1 MLNKGGTLLNN
12 DPCHDRVF
20 EIAFHWNLTHNYNS
34 PFYRIVYTATAPTG
48 ETFEGYAIYDPNTG
62 NGHTDVFE
70 AHTYGN
76 WTFEIQGIEKVPN
89 ITNKVMQYAGPDSKI
104 HVSVTYCGDVNDSG
118 SSIFRDLDLENS
130 SDFMLD
136 DNSESSDPDKSVM
149 DDVDPQQSEYS
160 ISSSVTNKHGSL
172 LDYDCFDKFPTIA
185 VIWYLTDDFGENH
198 RISYTATDPDG
209 FEFYGTA
216 DYRSWEKSY
225 FGMLDE
231 DALIFPGTWTFKI
244 NSIWYSSNEEKR
256 HFSMKYSGDDRI
268 IYVTVPPC
276 EIPPDDDPPKEDPPQ
291 EDPESD
297 ESVMDDL
304 APFSALGYAQ
314 VLSKTGVASD
324 ECVNPSENTT
334 VVAKWTFSNPE
345 YFEREDEVKATIN
358 IGLEG
363 APLSI
368 PVEIDS
374 SDIGEFTIERELDP
388 GIWYLNLSSFL
399 VLDDETEE
407 YIEHPLDMEQTLITI
422 TIPECE
428 IEPQID
434 IEIQDD
440 VPPQEDNSPDS
451 EQCTPDP
458 FGYGEIVV
466 VNNWG
471 NYETLPENSGYIL
484 SWGWEIE
491 YKQIETDDPILM
503 SVLIQQME

>member
-1 MLNKGGTLLNN
+1 MEIPSWIKNNADWWSRGVISEKDFKEGIKFMVSEDIIQISDSQMTEIDKYRQFQLLNKGGTLLNN

-89 ITNKVMQYAGPDSKI
+89 ITNKVMQYVGPDSKI
-104 HVSVTYCGDVNDSG
+104 HVSVPYCGDVNDSG

-136 DNSESSDPDKSVM
+136 DNSESSDPDESVM

-256 HFSMKYSGDDRI
+256 HFSMKYSGDDSI

-304 APFSALGYAQ
+304 APFSAL
-314 VLSKTGVASD
+314 
-324 ECVNPSENTT
+324 
-334 VVAKWTFSNPE
+334 
-345 YFEREDEVKATIN
+345 
-358 IGLEG
+358 
-363 APLSI
+363 
-368 PVEIDS
+368 
-374 SDIGEFTIERELDP
+374 
-388 GIWYLNLSSFL
+388 
-399 VLDDETEE
+399 
-407 YIEHPLDMEQTLITI
+407 
-422 TIPECE
+422 
-428 IEPQID
+428 
-434 IEIQDD
+434 
-440 VPPQEDNSPDS
+440 
-451 EQCTPDP
+451 
-458 FGYGEIVV
+458 
-466 VNNWG
+466 
-471 NYETLPENSGYIL
+471 
-484 SWGWEIE
+484 
-491 YKQIETDDPILM
+491 
-503 SVLIQQME
+503 